1 MSRLEGALQALRDL
15 DELSTRSNGL
25 TRRDPR
31 AQLITTG
38 AFIVTVVSFG
48 RHEVA
53 ALLPLAAYPLVLA
66 AQGQVSGRLLRQAL
80 WLGAPFALMV
90 GIFNPWFD
98 RAPVWTLGGLAVAGG
113 WFSLA
118 SILLRMA
125 LTVSATV
132 VLVAGTG
139 MPALGTA
146 LARLGVPAVLT
157 VQLQFLYRYL
167 FVLADQARRM
177 ATARQLRGG
186 GAHAMSLATYGSLL
200 GHLLLR
206 AFDQAQRVH
215 QAMLAR
221 GYSGTLPQARGVRWR
236 WGDTLFVAAWCACFV
251 LARSVPLPHALGAG
265 LAGLLRAV
273 GAVP

>member
-1 MSRLEGALQALRDL
+1 MSRLEAALEALRDL
-15 DELSTRSNGL
+15 DTLSARDTALS
-25 TRRDPR
+25 RRDPR
-31 AQLITTG
+31 AQLITTA

-66 AQGQVSGRLLRQAL
+66 GQGQVSGRLLRQAL

-98 RAPVWTLGGLAVAGG
+98 RAPVWALGGLAVAGG
-113 WFSLA
+113 WFSLV

-139 MPALGTA
+139 MPALGA
-146 LARLGVPAVLT
+146 AMARLGVPTVLT

-167 FVLADQARRM
+167 FVLAGQAQRM

-186 GAHAMSLATYGSLL
+186 GARAMSLATYGSLL

-221 GYSGTLPQARGVRWR
+221 GYHGTLAPARGLHWR
-236 WGDTLFVAAWCACFV
+236 GSDTLFVAAWCAYFA
-251 LARSVPLPHALGAG
+251 LARSVPLPHALGTA
-265 LAGLLRAV
+265 LAGLLRTGG
-273 GAVP
+273 GAP